1 MVNAAGGLIVNCL
14 LTGDVGG
21 TKTLL
26 RLLTKDG
33 VPIYTGRYFMRN
45 FQGLEE
51 IVSQFLADVYRF
63 CQLSAQPRVACLG
76 VAGSIVDNK
85 CHMVNL
91 GWTLDSH
98 KLASDLGIERV
109 VLINDFTAV
118 GYGILGLE
126 QGDLLTLQGGAIPQ
140 APIGVIGAGT
150 GLGEGFLIWQQDRY
164 VVYPSEGG
172 HVDFAPRTAI
182 EMELLKY
189 LLSKYDRVSVERVV
203 SGQGIV
209 NIYEFL
215 GQYRQ
220 GTGGEIYQAILAQAP
235 EVPAQIAKAALEQT
249 DPIAMETIG
258 IFLDCYAAAVGNLA
272 LKLLSYGGIY
282 IAGGILPKLI
292 DLVDRER
299 FLSTIKA
306 KGRVS
311 HLLDR
316 VPFHIVLNP
325 EVGLLGAGILAKTL

>member
-1 MVNAAGGLIVNCL
+1 MAYL

-26 RLLTKDG
+26 RLMTMEGDS
-33 VPIYTGRYFMRN
+33 IYTKRYLGMDFG
-45 FQGLEE
+45 GLEAMVE
-51 IVSQFLADVYRF
+51 QFLRDVHSQF
-63 CQLSAQPRVACLG
+63 QLIAHPAVACFG

-91 GWTLDSH
+91 GWTLDRQ
-98 KLASDLGIERV
+98 KLIADLGIEQV

-118 GYGILGLE
+118 GYGILDLE
-126 QGDLLTLQGGAIPQ
+126 PRDLFTLQGVEPIPQ

-150 GLGEGFLIWQQDRY
+150 GLGEGFLIWHQDRY
-164 VVYPSEGG
+164 AVYASEGG
-172 HVDFAPRTAI
+172 HTDFAPRTDL

-189 LLSKYDRVSVERVV
+189 LRTKHDRVSVERVV

-209 NIYEFL
+209 NIYQFL
-215 GQYRQ
+215 WQYRRA
-220 GTGGEIYQAILAQAP
+220 ESNPIYEGILAQFP
-235 EVPAQIAKAALEQT
+235 EVAAQIANAALEQT
-249 DPIAMETIG
+249 DPIASEAIG
-258 IFLDCYAAAVGNLA
+258 LFLDCYAAEVGNLA

-282 IAGGILPKLI
+282 IAGGILPKLMALL
-292 DLVDRER
+292 DPHR
-299 FLSTIKA
+299 FLGTIKA

-316 VPFHIVLNP
+316 VPCHIVLNA
-325 EVGLLGAGILAKTL
+325 EVGLIGAGVLGKTLFYAP